1 MYYSSIG
8 LLCIAVHLIINFQA
22 MKKRHI
28 AASEV
33 AKCRYRQFL
42 FGVMLY
48 YMADV
53 LWGTLYEKG
62 LTFFAYADTVVYFFS
77 MVLSLLLWTRF
88 VIAYLN
94 DDAAFGRFLMCS
106 GWGIFIFELIALI
119 MNAFSPVVFGFGD
132 DGEYYPGT
140 LRYFTLAIQM
150 VLFLLSSVYT
160 LVFAKGRDKKAI
172 SQYMAIG
179 SSGIIMTLFIA
190 LQTLFPLLPYYAV
203 GCLLTSCLIHSFVYW
218 DEKQEYDREMG
229 NAKKKAYADPL
240 TGVKNKLAYLEA
252 LSDLEI
258 RLQDKTLEEYGVV
271 VFDLNDLKQIND
283 AHGHDAGDESIKDA
297 CNMICRKY
305 KHSPVFR
312 IGGDEFA
319 VILEGEDY
327 NDRDALLESFDLMVE
342 DNLKDGKTVVAG
354 GMAVYCP
361 DTDHSYNDVFRRA
374 DKKMYERKM
383 GLKTNEV

>member
-22 MKKRHI
+22 MKKRNI
-28 AASEV
+28 TASDV

-48 YMADV
+48 YSADV
-53 LWGTLYEKG
+53 LWGILYEKG
-62 LTFFAYADTVVYFFS
+62 LVFFAYADTVIYFFS
-77 MVLSLLLWTRF
+77 MVLSVLLWTRF

-106 GWGIFIFELIALI
+106 GWGIFTFELIALI
-119 MNAFSPVVFGFGD
+119 MNAFSPVVFGFGE

-150 VLFLLSSVYT
+150 ALFFLSSVYT
-160 LVFAKGRDKKAI
+160 FLYARKKDNSATV
-172 SQYMAIG
+172 QHRAIG
-179 SSGIIMTLFIA
+179 FSGIIMTAFIA
-190 LQTLFPLLPYYAV
+190 LQTLYPLLPFYAV
-203 GCLLTSCLIHSFVYW
+203 GCLLSSCMIHSFVYW
-218 DEKQEYDREMG
+218 NEKMKHDREMG

-271 VFDLNDLKQIND
+271 VFDLNDLKKIND

-297 CNMICRKY
+297 SNMICRQY

-354 GMAVYCP
+354 GMAIFSP
-361 DTDHSYNDVFRRA
+361 DIDNSYNDVFRRA